1 MALLKDELAIASI
14 NKILTMELTL
24 PSYQR
29 PYRWSVA
36 STNTLFIDTYEA
48 FKNNLPEYRLGTVIL
63 HKDSSNVY
71 NIVDGQQ
78 RLTTLSILLYTL
90 GKENQRLLREKY
102 SNLSND
108 AILRNHRVLSRR
120 INELDDDEKEKYTTY
135 LLEQCTMVQIVTDS
149 EQEAFQFF
157 DSQNTRGKELAPHDL
172 LKSYHL
178 REMDNESEEL
188 KVQIVSHWENIETN
202 TLNDLFSLYL
212 YPLTQWFMLRDGLNY
227 SSDKITSFKGI
238 KGSNVHN
245 YSLYHKASNLYV
257 EQFNRSGNSELLATN
272 YLNQFQLTQPLIAGK
287 RFFNYSL
294 HYKKLLEQVQTRIK
308 NNHSDGE
315 LPDQRS
321 GDIYIK
327 QLYEAVSLFFA
338 DRFGIESLNQSV
350 LQQLYTWSY
359 SLRLSMYAV
368 YPQTINKYATGL
380 HERVNEELAMFSIIS
395 EMQNP
400 EDLKL
405 IVLEKPEIRG
415 NNEEKYKEIDALL
428 CKWNGW

>member
-135 LLEQCTMVQIVTDS
+135 LL
-149 EQEAFQFF
+149 
-157 DSQNTRGKELAPHDL
+157 
-172 LKSYHL
+172 
-178 REMDNESEEL
+178 
-188 KVQIVSHWENIETN
+188 
-202 TLNDLFSLYL
+202 
-212 YPLTQWFMLRDGLNY
+212 
-227 SSDKITSFKGI
+227 
-238 KGSNVHN
+238 
-245 YSLYHKASNLYV
+245 
-257 EQFNRSGNSELLATN
+257 
-272 YLNQFQLTQPLIAGK
+272 
-287 RFFNYSL
+287 
-294 HYKKLLEQVQTRIK
+294 
-308 NNHSDGE
+308 
-315 LPDQRS
+315 
-321 GDIYIK
+321 
-327 QLYEAVSLFFA
+327 
-338 DRFGIESLNQSV
+338 
-350 LQQLYTWSY
+350 
-359 SLRLSMYAV
+359 
-368 YPQTINKYATGL
+368 
-380 HERVNEELAMFSIIS
+380 
-395 EMQNP
+395 
-400 EDLKL
+400 
-405 IVLEKPEIRG
+405 
-415 NNEEKYKEIDALL
+415 
-428 CKWNGW
+428 